1 MKALIYLGAGQNK
14 LEWQEKPDLAVQ
26 GDVEA
31 IVRPIASATCDL
43 DREILC
49 GTVPMSQHPG
59 FAIGHECVAEVLE
72 VGDKV
77 RRHKRGDIVVVPCF
91 ISCGVC
97 VQCRAGMHTHCT
109 TVSPVASDR
118 VYGLPTERNW
128 GPLLGPCAFA
138 DGMLVPVP
146 SGVDPVAVA
155 SASDNIVDAYITVR
169 RGMAKH
175 PGAPTLVVGG
185 LDSFGLFVAEQAMAQ
200 GSERVD
206 YYDRDP
212 KRRAAARLLG
222 CEVLSEM
229 PEVDRHYP
237 FVVFAARHNAELEP
251 AIRAMAPGGPHSA
264 SVRVFRRA
272 YDNQCL
278 GDVHERRRHS
288 AVGVPNSK
296 TDIPA
301 VLEQVR
307 CGHIHPERIVMV
319 DDWTDVPDAL
329 YSSDIK
335 PVVVRP
341 TIVNPAAKPAR
352 PILPASDLKVLFE
365 GRADDCYAR
374 IYQAGAN
381 QQTNGPETTRG
392 IGMTKSN
399 KDIALEVLKRAFVD
413 RDPTL
418 VDAYFGANYRQ
429 HNPRIPDGP
438 AAIAKMIPTLTGL
451 TYEFGMAVA
460 DGDLVMVHG
469 RYTGL
474 GPKPMVVVDIFRID
488 GGKVVEHWDVMQE
501 EVPAANT
508 ASGNA
513 MFTAP

>member
-1 MKALIYLGAGQNK
+1 MKALIYLGAGKNK
-14 LEWQEKPDLAVQ
+14 LEWQERPDLTVQ
-26 GDVEA
+26 GDLEA

-43 DREILC
+43 DREILR

-118 VYGLPTERNW
+118 VYGLPTERDW
-128 GPLLGPCAFA
+128 GGLFSEEVRVPFA

-146 SGVDPVAVA
+146 AGVDPVAAA

-206 YYDRDP
+206 YYDRNP
-212 KRRAAARLLG
+212 QRRAAARLLG

-251 AIRAMAPGGPHSA
+251 AIRAMAPGGHIQLLSGFFGGPMTIN
-264 SVRVFRRA
+264 VWEMFMR
-272 YDNQCL
+272 
-278 GDVHERRRHS
+278 DVTL

-296 TDIPA
+296 THIPA

-307 CGHIHPERIVMV
+307 CGHIHPERLVTV
-319 DDWTDVPDAL
+319 HDWTEVPDAL
-329 YSSDIK
+329 YTSDIK

-341 TIVNPAAKPAR
+341 TIVSPAAKSAGL
-352 PILPASDLKVLFE
+352 ILPASD
-365 GRADDCYAR
+365 
-374 IYQAGAN
+374 
-381 QQTNGPETTRG
+381 
-392 IGMTKSN
+392 
-399 KDIALEVLKRAFVD
+399 
-413 RDPTL
+413 
-418 VDAYFGANYRQ
+418 
-429 HNPRIPDGP
+429 
-438 AAIAKMIPTLTGL
+438 
-451 TYEFGMAVA
+451 
-460 DGDLVMVHG
+460 
-469 RYTGL
+469 
-474 GPKPMVVVDIFRID
+474 
-488 GGKVVEHWDVMQE
+488 
-501 EVPAANT
+501 
-508 ASGNA
+508 
-513 MFTAP
+513 